1 MASPATTF
9 SVLFGKQQL
18 GFSVVQW
25 DGKQYQNLAKQ
36 HVARR
41 GPRIGS
47 FLLQTLN
54 EMQMQPQGSKRQGL
68 SSPACLATAAICLAA
83 KSRPP
88 HAAGHYLKLF
98 AIISTNAMPPRLPA
112 NLLHR
117 RFIFRQI
124 TSRTCFKNGAI
135 GFNEYLNHTRL
146 EHAKTLLKGYD
157 LKVKKWRTPAALS
170 TATTS
175 AVCFVK
181 HRTLAVGISPAVPQ
195 PTDRKTDYSRIR
207 WVCCGAES
215 TLRTALITRCGSRRN
230 A

>member
-1 MASPATTF
+1 MYHDVSYLLSRLINGSLSLRQIYFASSNGPVPDLAYQVDFPRLEIVLEGEFVDTGAGATLVPGDVLYVAAGGWKFRQWKTPATTF

-47 FLLQTLN
+47 LLKRS
-54 EMQMQPQGSKRQGL
+54 MKCKCSRRSSKRQGL

-88 HAAGHYLKLF
+88 HAARHYLKLF

-112 NLLHR
+112 NLLR
-117 RFIFRQI
+117 GAFIFRQI
-124 TSRTCFKNGAI
+124 TSRTCFKKRGPLVLTN
-135 GFNEYLNHTRL
+135 T
-146 EHAKTLLKGYD
+146 
-157 LKVKKWRTPAALS
+157 
-170 TATTS
+170 
-175 AVCFVK
+175 
-181 HRTLAVGISPAVPQ
+181 
-195 PTDRKTDYSRIR
+195 
-207 WVCCGAES
+207 
-215 TLRTALITRCGSRRN
+215 
-230 A
+230 

>member
-54 EMQMQPQGSKRQGL
+54 EMQMQPQDSKRQGL

-88 HAAGHYLKLF
+88 HAAALF
-98 AIISTNAMPPRLPA
+98 EAIRDYIDERYASAL
-112 NLLHR
+112 
-117 RFIFRQI
+117 
-124 TSRTCFKNGAI
+124 
-135 GFNEYLNHTRL
+135 TR
-146 EHAKTLLKGYD
+146 ESVAQAFY
-157 LKVKKWRTPAALS
+157 
-170 TATTS
+170 
-175 AVCFVK
+175 
-181 HRTLAVGISPAVPQ
+181 ISPNYLSHLFQ
-195 PTDRKTDYSRIR
+195 KTGPL
-207 WVCCGAES
+207 VL
-215 TLRTALITRCGSRRN
+215 TNT
-230 A
+230 

>member
-1 MASPATTF
+1 MYHDVSYLLSRLINGPLSLRQIYFASSNGPAPDLAYQVDFPRLEIVLEGEFVDTGAGATLVPGDVLYVPAGGWNFPQWQAPATTF

-54 EMQMQPQGSKRQGL
+54 EMQMQPQEQQTARLIVASLLSHCRDLLGSQ
-68 SSPACLATAAICLAA
+68 I
-83 KSRPP
+83 RPP

-112 NLLHR
+112 NLSHR
-117 RFIFRQI
+117 HSIFHQTI
-124 TSRTCFKNGAI
+124 SRTCFKNG
-135 GFNEYLNHTRL
+135 GHWF
-146 EHAKTLLKGYD
+146 
-157 LKVKKWRTPAALS
+157 
-170 TATTS
+170 
-175 AVCFVK
+175 
-181 HRTLAVGISPAVPQ
+181 
-195 PTDRKTDYSRIR
+195 
-207 WVCCGAES
+207 
-215 TLRTALITRCGSRRN
+215 
-230 A
+230 